1 VSPVRLIDQNNEQA
15 GIVELKNALEM
26 AREADLDLVEVA
38 PTASPPVCR
47 IMNYGKYKYDLAK
60 KARKAKA
67 HRHETELK
75 EIRIRTPKID
85 EHDLMRYVGH
95 AREFL
100 QRGDRVQFSLRFRG
114 RELAHIDEGRRVF
127 DRVVAELEDC
137 GKIEQ
142 RRSEG
147 RRITM
152 MLSPLPGKAAKTD
165 KAEQQAPPAEA
176 AQPAPQTDATAA
188 E

>member
-1 VSPVRLIDQNNEQA
+1 
-15 GIVELKNALEM
+15 M
-26 AREADLDLVEVA
+26 ARGADLDLVEVA

-67 HRHETELK
+67 HHHETELK

-85 EHDLMRYVGH
+85 EHDLTRYIGH
-95 AREFL
+95 AREFIE
-100 QRGDRVQFSLRFRG
+100 RGDRVQFLLRFRG
-114 RELAHIDEGRRVF
+114 RELAHIDEGRRVL
-127 DRVVAELEDC
+127 DYVVAELEDC
-137 GKIEQ
+137 AKVEQ

-147 RRITM
+147 RRMTL
-152 MLSPLPGKAAKTD
+152 MLSPLSHKSAKTD
-165 KAEQQAPPAEA
+165 K
-176 AQPAPQTDATAA
+176 PAPQADAPAA

>member
-1 VSPVRLIDQNNEQA
+1 
-15 GIVELKNALEM
+15 M

-85 EHDLMRYVGH
+85 EHDLRRYIGH

-100 QRGDRVQFSLRFRG
+100 ERGDRVQFSLRFRG
-114 RELAHIDEGRRVF
+114 RELAHIDEGRRVL
-127 DRVVAELEDC
+127 DYVVAKLEDC
-137 GKIEQ
+137 GKVEQ

-152 MLSPLPGKAAKTD
+152 MLSPLPHKAAKTD
-165 KAEQQAPPAEA
+165 KPVQQAEPAQAPQPAQQTDAPPAE
-176 AQPAPQTDATAA
+176 
-188 E
+188 